1 MVSSTQSAW
10 IWANSWRWL
19 RIGKP
24 SVLPSVGLQRIR
36 QDLNWTI
43 IATYGEMQCLGLFVI
58 PLIFISATWG
68 QHPWFFFF
76 FFFFDFSH
84 PPSIPAFQLLL
95 WGGNSICWI
104 TGFAFPF
111 RSSHS
116 CLEAW
121 NCWWLLHSC
130 LLIWGEIFH
139 FTRMER
145 SDCSISVI
153 I

>member
-36 QDLNWTI
+36 QDLYWTI

-68 QHPWFFFF
+68 QHPCFFFV
-76 FFFFDFSH
+76 FFFDFSH
-84 PPSIPAFQLLL
+84 PPLSQLFSCYYEEGIASAGSQALL
-95 WGGNSICWI
+95 SLLGVLIHVWRPEIADGCYILAYWYGG
-104 TGFAFPF
+104 
-111 RSSHS
+111 RY
-116 CLEAW
+116 
-121 NCWWLLHSC
+121 
-130 LLIWGEIFH
+130 
-139 FTRMER
+139 
-145 SDCSISVI
+145 SISQGWKGLTVPFP
-153 I
+153 